1 VVFNTTSVSAMAEA
15 PAGHEGLVGSQLGVA
30 DALGFATI
38 GAIGGALVG
47 VADRGVLDLAP
58 ALALVFV
65 LASATA
71 LVGAAVAPR
80 VRAAPAV

>member
-1 VVFNTTSVSAMAEA
+1 
-15 PAGHEGLVGSQLGVA
+15 
-30 DALGFATI
+30 
-38 GAIGGALVG
+38 
-47 VADRGVLDLAP
+47 
-58 ALALVFV
+58 VFV

>member
-1 VVFNTTSVSAMAEA
+1 M
-15 PAGHEGLVGSQLGVA
+15 A

-65 LASATA
+65 LASAIA

>member
-1 VVFNTTSVSAMAEA
+1 VFNTTSVSAMGQAT
-15 PAGHEGLVGSQLGVA
+15 PGQEGLVGSQLGVA

-47 VADRGVLDLAP
+47 AADRGVLDLAP